1 MVFVAGKGGQRHPSP
16 SPFESTLYW
25 VAIQQ
30 LPWDPQDE
38 VQKTKRVIYR
48 FENIWNFIRCWP
60 GILTQKTLNSCWRTL
75 CCATWTTMARWS
87 RTMMTAFVTTSAGM
101 SSMKSIIL
109 QWCHMAQ
116 SRVILWIAMVDNK
129 WQNCRYAPC
138 IGMERELREFSIC
151 GRCQEARWGS
161 LSLKCR

>member
-1 MVFVAGKGGQRHPSP
+1 MIAFVPGKGGQRHPSP

-38 VQKTKRVIYR
+38 VGEGLRNVFKNILQLIDLMLTWEYIY
-48 FENIWNFIRCWP
+48 N
-60 GILTQKTLNSCWRTL
+60 NSWWRTL

-87 RTMMTAFVTTSAGM
+87 RTMMIAFVTTSAGL

-109 QWCHMAQ
+109 QWCRMAK
-116 SRVILWIAMVDNK
+116 SPLSCEWRWLTTNDKIA
-129 WQNCRYAPC
+129 
-138 IGMERELREFSIC
+138 GTLRASVW
-151 GRCQEARWGS
+151 RGS
-161 LSLKCR
+161 WESFPSVVVVRRPGEDYRH